1 MSLFPKFK
9 NQERDIEWAAIPANP
24 AILNRQISEISGISN
39 TPHAD
44 HRDHDH
50 SVILDH
56 LTETERQA
64 YVGWYDVMTGEKFNM
79 SEEEAHKEA
88 MKLLLKTSRLL
99 KIDQATQDYKL
110 DGFIKIF
117 STKLNRSIY
126 LVRDERTKAGVP
138 DKSLQVFVES
148 EIKGFRGLS
157 RDEILLLIEARTI
170 LNFNGVIVDGGQNE
184 K

>member
-1 MSLFPKFK
+1 MGKWIERCEKKNIELSLKG
-9 NQERDIEWAAIPANP
+9 NTSSVGIVERDFEEG
-24 AILNRQISEISGISN
+24 LKDSVS
-39 TPHAD
+39 TPH
-44 HRDHDH
+44 RGHDH
-50 SVILDH
+50 SVILDN

-64 YVGWYDVMTGEKFNM
+64 YDGWFTIMTGDKFNM
-79 SEEEAHKEA
+79 SPEEAHAEA

-99 KIDQATQDYKL
+99 KIDQAVKDYKL
-110 DGFIKIF
+110 DGFLKIF
-117 STKLNRSIY
+117 STKLNRAVY
-126 LVRDERTKAGVP
+126 LVKDEKVKKRVP
-138 DKSLQVFVES
+138 DKSLQVFLES